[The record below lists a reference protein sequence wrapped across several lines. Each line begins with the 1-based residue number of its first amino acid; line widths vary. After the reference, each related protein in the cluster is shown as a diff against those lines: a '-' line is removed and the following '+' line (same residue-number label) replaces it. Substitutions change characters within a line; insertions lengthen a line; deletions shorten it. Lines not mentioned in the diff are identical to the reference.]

1 MHAAHAQVEHLD
13 CDNIAA
19 VVTADQKI
27 KLLQAVRPGETL
39 PDALE
44 EHAASVVEPH
54 IQVPR
59 GGTPNANLTHLQFT
73 GFTALQQVRE
83 LLRQRLQQRIE
94 QAMNIIT
101 PNLTNMTPKL
111 STIPICQ
118 MKHRLL

>member
-1 MHAAHAQVEHLD
+1 VAHAQGEHLD
-13 CDNIAA
+13 YENIAA
-19 VVTADQKI
+19 VVTADEKI
-27 KLLQAVRPGETL
+27 KLLQVIRPGETL
-39 PDALE
+39 PAALE
-44 EHAASVVEPH
+44 EHAASAIEPH
-54 IQVPR
+54 IHVPR
-59 GGTPNANLTHLQFT
+59 AGTPNANLTHLLFT

>member
-1 MHAAHAQVEHLD
+1 LNAAHAQVEHLD
-13 CDNIAA
+13 CENIAA
-19 VVTADQKI
+19 IVTADQKK
-27 KLLQAVRPGETL
+27 KLLQAVHPGKTL
-39 PDALE
+39 PAALV
-44 EHAASVVEPH
+44 EHAANAVEPH
-54 IQVPR
+54 IHVPR

-101 PNLTNMTPKL
+101 TNLTNMTPKL